1 MRRPLSKSVKLEPKS
16 RAGAHSGDSLIRT
29 DPVLG
34 DEAGTRLDR
43 WLALHVAGQSRAR
56 LKTLILEGRVLVE
69 NGATEAV
76 ILWDPSQGVKLGQ
89 RFVVTVPAPEP
100 ATPLAEKIPL
110 TVVYE
115 DDDVIVIDKPAG
127 LVVHPAPGNST
138 GTLVNALLEHCG
150 DSLSGI
156 GGVRRPGIVH
166 RLDKDT
172 SGLLVAA
179 KTDVA
184 HRALV
189 EDFST
194 RRVQRVYQ
202 AVVWGVPKAAAGT
215 IETNIGRSNRD
226 RKKMAVVRDSGRVAL
241 TRYKVLEA
249 FGDVA
254 ALVECRLGTGRT
266 HQIRVH
272 LAHLGHPLVGDA
284 TYGKPPLA
292 KLRHWPEAK
301 NAADSLNRQALH
313 AGVLGFR
320 HPTRGDDLSFS
331 SALPLELARLISI
344 LRISPI

>member
-1 MRRPLSKSVKLEPKS
+1 MSKSVKLEPKS
-16 RAGAHSGDSLIRT
+16 TARADSSDSVMRT
-29 DPVLG
+29 DPVVA

-56 LKTLILEGRVLVE
+56 LKALIQEGRVLVE
-69 NGATEAV
+69 NGATV
-76 ILWDPSQGVKLGQ
+76 TDPSQGVKPGQ

-110 TVVYE
+110 VVVYE

-127 LVVHPAPGNST
+127 LVVHPAPGNSS

-172 SGLLVAA
+172 SGLLVVA

-202 AVVWGVPKAAAGT
+202 AVVWGVPKSTAGT

-241 TRYKVLEA
+241 TRYKVIEA
-249 FGDVA
+249 FGDLA

-284 TYGKPPLA
+284 TYGKAPLA
-292 KLRHWPEAK
+292 KLRHWPGAK

-313 AGVLGFR
+313 AGMLGFR
-320 HPTRGDDLSFS
+320 HPTRGEDLSFS
-331 SALPLELARLISI
+331 SALPLELDRLIST

>member
-1 MRRPLSKSVKLEPKS
+1 MKLEPKS